1 VPTEPGP
8 SVQELLR
15 EQNDL
20 LRGIL
25 AVLID
30 EHLRS
35 NAELA
40 NSKFR
45 SIDQLLK
52 EAGGLTNT
60 DIAAYLGKTPQAVGQ
75 VLATSKPSPK

>member
-1 VPTEPGP
+1 MSAESDATIEA
-8 SVQELLR
+8 LLR
-15 EQNDL
+15 EQNSI

-25 AVLID
+25 AVLVD

-52 EAGGLTNT
+52 DGAGLTNT
-60 DIAAYLGKTPQAVGQ
+60 EIAAYLGKSPQAVGQ
-75 VLATSKPSPK
+75 VLATGKPSTK